1 MQSKQTIKINIYG
14 VCVVSLMGCVFS
26 LIADVSLQSGS
37 YTVEQSWSQET
48 VFERSYHVLVPTG
61 KGPFPV
67 LIKLHG
73 SGGQGKPM
81 LRHFSHKSSHILI
94 APDGYDRQWNVS
106 RQRSKAPDVAF
117 IKAILDHVKTF
128 SNVDAKRITIMGM
141 SNGSALLNRLMIE
154 LSISDF
160 QAGISVVSQLVEEQY
175 RAGSFWYDP
184 DGGNQYSKKIQPPSG
199 RRFLTISG
207 EKDPMIPY
215 EGGQGVVGYRFLPAE
230 QSAFLW
236 AQVNGYRGKQ
246 IEAVRGKPYPDDS
259 SCLLYRYVDSN
270 VTHVKV
276 LKAGHEA
283 GRAVGVRQLIA
294 EFLERDS

>member
-1 MQSKQTIKINIYG
+1 MRKTNLYG
-14 VCVVSLMGCVFS
+14 FIIVLLMGLLFS
-26 LIADVSLQSGS
+26 SLADNSLKSGS
-37 YTVEQSWSQET
+37 YTFEQSWSQEEAY
-48 VFERSYHVLVPTG
+48 ERSYHVLVPSG

-67 LIKLHG
+67 LVKLHG
-73 SGGQGKPM
+73 SGGQGERM
-81 LRHFSHKSSHILI
+81 LRNFSPKSSHILI

-106 RQRSKAPDVAF
+106 RQRSKAPDVLF

-160 QAGISVVSQLVEEQY
+160 QAGISVVSPLVEEQY
-175 RAGSFWYDP
+175 RADSFWYDP
-184 DGGNQYSKKIQPPSG
+184 NGGNQYSKKIQPPSG

-207 EKDPMIPY
+207 ERDPIIPY
-215 EGGQGVVGYRFLPAE
+215 DGGKGVVGYRFLPAE

-236 AQVNGYRGKQ
+236 AQVNGYQGEQLTADKG
-246 IEAVRGKPYPDDS
+246 EPYAKDP
-259 SCLLYRYVDSN
+259 SCLLYRYADAN

-276 LKAGHEA
+276 QDAGHDA
-283 GRAVGVRQLIA
+283 GRAVGVRELIA
-294 EFLERDS
+294 EFLERDSRDLL

>member
-1 MQSKQTIKINIYG
+1 MQIKPMSKITIYG
-14 VCVVSLMGCVFS
+14 VCVVTLMGCVFS
-26 LIADVSLQSGS
+26 LIADVPLKSGS
-37 YTVEQSWSQET
+37 YTIEQSWSQENE
-48 VFERSYHVLVPTG
+48 FERSYHVLVPSG

-73 SGGQGKPM
+73 SGGQGAPM
-81 LRHFSHKSSHILI
+81 LRHFSHTSSYILI

-117 IKAILDHVKTF
+117 IKSILDHAKTF
-128 SNVDAKRITIMGM
+128 SNVDPKRITIMGM

-160 QAGISVVSQLVEEQY
+160 QAGISVVSPLVEEQHH
-175 RAGSFWYDP
+175 AGFFWYDP
-184 DGGNQYSKKIQPPSG
+184 DGGNQYSKRIQPSSG

-236 AQVNGYRGKQ
+236 AQVNGYQGEQ
-246 IEAVRGKPYPDDS
+246 IEQSSATPYVHDP
-259 SCLLYRYVDSN
+259 SCLVYHYADSD

-276 LKAGHEA
+276 LKTGHDA
-283 GRAVGVRQLIA
+283 GRALGVRKLIA
-294 EFLERDS
+294 EFLERDL

>member
-1 MQSKQTIKINIYG
+1 MRKANLYG
-14 VCVVSLMGCVFS
+14 VLIVSLMGLFFS
-26 LIADVSLQSGS
+26 SFADDLLKSGS
-37 YTVEQSWSQET
+37 YTIEQSWSQEEAY
-48 VFERSYHVLVPTG
+48 ERSYHVLVPSG

-73 SGGQGKPM
+73 SGGQGERM
-81 LRHFSHKSSHILI
+81 LRNFSPKSSHILI

-106 RQRSKAPDVAF
+106 RQRSKAPDVLF
-117 IKAILDHVKTF
+117 IKVILDHVKTF
-128 SNVDAKRITIMGM
+128 SNVDPERITIMGM

-160 QAGISVVSQLVEEQY
+160 QAGISVVSPLVEEQY

-184 DGGNQYSKKIQPPSG
+184 NGGNQYSKKIKPPSG

-207 EKDPMIPY
+207 ETDPIIPY
-215 EGGQGVVGYRFLPAE
+215 EGGKGVVGYRFLPAE

-236 AQVNGYRGKQ
+236 AQVNGYQGEQ
-246 IEAVRGKPYPDDS
+246 IAADKGEPYAADP
-259 SCLLYRYVDSN
+259 SCFLYRYVDAN

-276 LKAGHEA
+276 QGARHDA
-283 GRAVGVRQLIA
+283 GRAVGVRELIA
-294 EFLERDS
+294 EFLEEDSRGLL

>member
-1 MQSKQTIKINIYG
+1 MRNANLYG
-14 VCVVSLMGCVFS
+14 VLIVSLMGLFFS
-26 LIADVSLQSGS
+26 AFADDLLKSGS
-37 YTVEQSWSQET
+37 YTIEQSWSQEEAY
-48 VFERSYHVLVPTG
+48 ERSYHVLIPPG

-73 SGGQGKPM
+73 SGGQGERM
-81 LRHFSHKSSHILI
+81 LRNFSPKSSHILI

-106 RQRSKAPDVAF
+106 RQRSKAPDVLF

-128 SNVDAKRITIMGM
+128 TNVDAKRITIMGM

-160 QAGISVVSQLVEEQY
+160 QAGISVVSPLVEEQY

-184 DGGNQYSKKIQPPSG
+184 NGGNQYIKKIQPPSG

-207 EKDPMIPY
+207 ERDPIIPY
-215 EGGQGVVGYRFLPAE
+215 EGGKGVVGYRFLPAE
-230 QSAFLW
+230 LSAFLW
-236 AQVNGYRGKQ
+236 AQVNGYQGEQLTADKG
-246 IEAVRGKPYPDDS
+246 EPYAKDP
-259 SCLLYRYVDSN
+259 SCLLYRYVDAN

-276 LKAGHEA
+276 QDAGHDA
-283 GRAVGVRQLIA
+283 GRAVGVRELIT
-294 EFLERDS
+294 EFLERDSRGLL